1 MKRRDLFGGVLT
13 LLMISMVISP
23 MNLKA
28 QDEASDSPFSIGGDL
43 VSSYVWRGTQYGN
56 SPAVQPYLELALG
69 SFSIG
74 SWGSYDFNGFAEADL
89 YLSYGFDFGLS
100 IGLTDYYY
108 PGSRYFNYNNE
119 DDDGDGAGD
128 GAHGF
133 EINLGYEIGG
143 LALSANYMLNEAG
156 AAGTAG
162 GDMYFEAGYSF
173 EHFGVHVGA
182 GDGWHTS
189 DGEFMV
195 CNIGIT
201 SSKEINITENFSLPL
216 SGAAI
221 WNPESEQ
228 FHIVIG
234 VSF

>member
-1 MKRRDLFGGVLT
+1 MKRKGLFSSVLVVA
-13 LLMISMVISP
+13 LAAVFMVP
-23 MNLKA
+23 VNLQA
-28 QDEASDSPFSIGGDL
+28 QDDEGPFSVGGDF
-43 VSSYVWRGTQYGN
+43 VSSYIWRGTQYGN
-56 SPAVQPYLELALG
+56 SPAIQPYVEAAFG
-69 SFSIG
+69 GFSIG
-74 SWGSYDFNGFAEADL
+74 GWGSYDFNGFAEADL

-108 PGSRYFNYNNE
+108 PGSAYFDYSTE
-119 DDDGDGAGD
+119 T

-156 AAGTAG
+156 SAGTAG
-162 GDMYFEAGYSF
+162 SDLYFEAGYSF
-173 EHFGVHVGA
+173 KYFGVHVGA
-182 GDGWHTS
+182 GDGWYTT

-201 SSKEINITENFSLPL
+201 SSKEISITENFSLPL
-216 SGAAI
+216 SGAVI

-228 FHIVIG
+228 FHVVVG